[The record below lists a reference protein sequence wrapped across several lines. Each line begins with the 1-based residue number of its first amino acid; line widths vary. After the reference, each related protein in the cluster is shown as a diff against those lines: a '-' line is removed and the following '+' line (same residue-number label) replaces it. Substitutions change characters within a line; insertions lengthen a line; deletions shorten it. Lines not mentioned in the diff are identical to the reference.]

1 MSMMVY
7 AGKKERLELVIIGMQ
22 KIWQERDNLK
32 EQSVFSID
40 MQSHASPTGLLSEE
54 IDLAS
59 GDLLGNYPQG
69 FTHIALINAALAI
82 DEVYHKGAM
91 KQMKTHLTI

>member
-1 MSMMVY
+1 MVC
-7 AGKKERLELVIIGMQ
+7 AGKKAHLELVIIGMR
-22 KIWQERDNLK
+22 KIWQERDNWK
-32 EQSVFSID
+32 EQSVFLTD

-54 IDLAS
+54 IDPGS

-82 DEVYHKGAM
+82 DEVYQKGVT
-91 KQMKTHLTI
+91 KQMKTHHDFLNI